1 MITPIFANQITYQKQ
16 YYNNRISQP
25 SFKGLFG
32 SSNEAIKYVKGCVQW
47 SRKNAGEFDRLLED
61 KQKMEMMLKRNVDG
75 IKDYV
80 ESNFEN
86 PFNCKVLLDFPYSLD
101 GNRIFENADI
111 HKGLSSISYASEES
125 LGKLRRLFQYCTDSL
140 LLREGDLYPNEGI
153 REAIRKENIDYLS
166 FLMNERMLLPY
177 ARNGEIDAQTV
188 MLGRSSENP
197 DIRQF
202 FDDDFLMHKAQRH
215 DYFSRGLYND
225 PPFRIYHATYENAMK
240 AQEEFSHMT
249 PRQQMDY
256 LAYDGSVE
264 PYRRMRANEE
274 HYQKTHKFSKTEP
287 KVLDEPTY
295 STDEIKK
302 YFQSIVSDI
311 RADEDKYGQVQ
322 LKTLYSIAN
331 YDLLKHIKDAPLNVT
346 GGKLQ
351 HLLAEIYINPTEKT
365 EVNAAN
371 QIIKNLKNAGAN
383 LDAFDDLGETALK
396 RAVDAENT
404 VVVRGLLDNG
414 ANPYACSNGADSAR
428 KVAENSNNIDIFN
441 LFERYDLR
449 R

>member
-1 MITPIFANQITYQKQ
+1 MITPIFANQIISQKK

-25 SFKGLFG
+25 SFNGLFG
-32 SSNEAIKYVKGCVQW
+32 SGNDAMKYVKGCVQW
-47 SRKNAGEFDRLLED
+47 SRKNAGEFDRLLAD
-61 KQKMEMMLKRNVDG
+61 KQKFETMLSRNVDG
-75 IKDYV
+75 IKDFV
-80 ESNFEN
+80 ECNFEN
-86 PFNCKVLLDFPYSLD
+86 PFNCKILLDFPYDLD
-101 GNRIFENADI
+101 GRRIFENADI

-140 LLREGDLYPNEGI
+140 LLKEDNLYPNEGI

-188 MLGRSSENP
+188 MLGRNSENP

-202 FDDDFLMHKAQRH
+202 FSDDFLMHKARRH
-215 DYFSRGLYND
+215 DYFSRGLYNE
-225 PPFRIYHATYENAMK
+225 PPFQIRNITLEDAIK

-249 PRQQMDY
+249 PRQQLDFM
-256 LAYDGSVE
+256 AYDGSVE
-264 PYRRMRANEE
+264 PYRRMRADEE
-274 HYQKTHKFSKTEP
+274 HYQKAHQFSKTEP

-295 STDEIKK
+295 STDEIKR
-302 YFQSIVSDI
+302 YFKSIVSDI
-311 RADEDKYGQVQ
+311 RADEDKYGQAQ
-322 LKTLYSIAN
+322 LETLYSIAN
-331 YDLLKHIKDAPLNVT
+331 YGILKHIKDVPLNVT

-371 QIIKNLKNAGAN
+371 QIIKNLKSAGAN

-404 VVVRGLLDNG
+404 VVVRSLLENG

-428 KVAENSNNIDIFN
+428 KAAEISNNIDIFN